1 MPLPRSEP
9 PLQGFS
15 SRSRKRRERPRRS
28 VLSPSSH
35 LSPRLRCPLWES
47 SVLGPPLNGGRCR
60 DPASY
65 VSLPFHCW
73 LLEASSL
80 MPAPQLDALP
90 NPFEDPRCHEID
102 VP

>member
-1 MPLPRSEP
+1 MPLPRSES
-9 PLQGFS
+9 PLEGFS

-28 VLSPSSH
+28 VLSPSYH
-35 LSPRLRCPLWES
+35 LSPHLRRPLRAS
-47 SVLGPPLNGGRCR
+47 SGPGPPLSGGLGR

-65 VSLPFHCW
+65 VSLPCRCW